1 MFKRGVKTL
10 FLLLFF
16 IFKSSYLL
24 AADDIVLTYTVV
36 PNQSFLSGKLDKGSK
51 YIGGYHSLIKELT
64 KDMNITLKY
73 IPYSDYNKSI
83 QNTMIYNPSKNPE
96 IILGNFFDEEKSKY
110 LYYLD
115 YPIYEDYMVLVAN
128 KEFLPK
134 DFKPVK
140 GDLEGSLTQLLKTN
154 NLLQI
159 TGQTFPITLDMAYK
173 TEDII
178 EIAMENV
185 FINGNFL
192 ITSYMTISDYL
203 ERNKGTQKLNSLII
217 FKYPNI
223 KTNYFIGIN
232 KKSKLF
238 TLKYNEDS
246 FMLDKLKENLKNLIL
261 SKEILN
267 ILEN

>member
-1 MFKRGVKTL
+1 MLKVLYEDNHIIVVIKPHNMP
-10 FLLLFF
+10 
-16 IFKSSYLL
+16 SQ
-24 AADDIVLTYTVV
+24 ADDSKDKDL
-36 PNQSFLSGKLDKGSK
+36 LSEVKN
-51 YIGGYHSLIKELT
+51 YIKELT

-73 IPYSDYNKSI
+73 IPYSDYNKSL

-203 ERNKGTQKLNSLII
+203 ERNKGTQNCTQYYHYN
-217 FKYPNI
+217 KYV
-223 KTNYFIGIN
+223 TVDFGL
-232 KKSKLF
+232 SF
-238 TLKYNEDS
+238 TP
-246 FMLDKLKENLKNLIL
+246 
-261 SKEILN
+261 
-267 ILEN
+267 